1 MCDAHYLIVSFS
13 NYLISR
19 SPDRSGKP
27 GAMKPWFLGF
37 GAATNGSR
45 CQDHK
50 NRLKGEDL
58 QRRAGIAAQIYGNW
72 MWIGKPIERSGF
84 YTNPDVLR

>member
-1 MCDAHYLIVSFS
+1 MRGDVVVRDAHYLIASFS

-27 GAMKPWFLGF
+27 GAVKPWFLSF

-58 QRRAGIAAQIYGNW
+58 QRRAGIAAQKTTALCSCKYRE
-72 MWIGKPIERSGF
+72 M
-84 YTNPDVLR
+84 